1 MLLDETRWFRP
12 VPRPPAWV
20 TEHRQQQSRWASQNF
35 VLEERHDREEE
46 NRNAHREQAAMLPK
60 IAEEWIATGLS
71 TEPATGQ
78 QQRKGY
84 ASRTARRSSSH
95 HRS

>member
-1 MLLDETRWFRP
+1 MTAKKKIETLT
-12 VPRPPAWV
+12 A
-20 TEHRQQQSRWASQNF
+20 
-35 VLEERHDREEE
+35 
-46 NRNAHREQAAMLPK
+46 EQAAMLPK

-71 TEPATGQ
+71 TEPANRQ